1 MGQIEIFG
9 RIKNHFELNESKS
22 TIYQN
27 LWNTAEVM
35 FIGKVRALN
44 EYIRKKRSKRP
55 IPKDSTL
62 GK

>member
-1 MGQIEIFG
+1 MGQKEILG
-9 RIKNHFELNESKS
+9 GIKNHFEINESKS

-35 FIGKVRALN
+35 FTGKVRALN